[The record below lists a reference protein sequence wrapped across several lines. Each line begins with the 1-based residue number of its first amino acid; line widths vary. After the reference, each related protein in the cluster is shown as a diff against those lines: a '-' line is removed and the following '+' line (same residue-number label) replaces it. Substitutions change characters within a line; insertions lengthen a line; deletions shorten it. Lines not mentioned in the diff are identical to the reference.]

1 MDVEFLDLIKTFEK
15 TLKRIEVL
23 DHKVTSFKEVLE
35 TLKSNLDELVEM
47 VMLEEIVEL
56 SQNGTQKIKALNHE
70 MNPVDECLFIS
81 GTTSKTK

>member
-1 MDVEFLDLIKTFEK
+1 M
-15 TLKRIEVL
+15 L

-56 SQNGTQKIKALNHE
+56 SQNGTQKLK
-70 MNPVDECLFIS
+70 P
-81 GTTSKTK
+81 

>member
-35 TLKSNLDELVEM
+35 TLKWS
-47 VMLEEIVEL
+47 
-56 SQNGTQKIKALNHE
+56 
-70 MNPVDECLFIS
+70 CLKKLWS
-81 GTTSKTK
+81 CHKTGRKKLKP

>member
-35 TLKSNLDELVEM
+35 TLKQ
-47 VMLEEIVEL
+47 I
-56 SQNGTQKIKALNHE
+56 
-70 MNPVDECLFIS
+70 
-81 GTTSKTK
+81 